1 MNDEDI
7 SQFLSAFSD
16 FMKHSEE
23 QIDSYQQ
30 WEEAK
35 NYTQLLYESKAAEFN
50 VTVDY
55 YIQEFI

>member
-7 SQFLSAFSD
+7 AQFLSAFSD

-23 QIDSYQQ
+23 QIDSFQK

-50 VTVDY
+50 VTVEY
-55 YIQEFI
+55 YLQEFI